1 MSRAPAHSPT
11 ELLPRYRQIIPE
23 WQLFEEACARPMPQ
37 IIRVNTLRIASVDLR
52 RRLTAAGVPTE
63 RLPWDASL
71 LQVGRPLGRRI
82 EHWLGLF
89 YIQEA
94 TQAVPVRVLN
104 PQPGECILDLC
115 ASPGGK
121 STQIAARMH
130 NRGSLIA
137 NEPSGGR
144 QQSLL
149 ANINRLGVLNATVT
163 EYRGESFPMR
173 ARFDRVLVDAPCSA
187 EGTLRKESRLTGGAP
202 IGTIRRLSRLQKR
215 LILRAYDLLCPGGAL
230 TYSTCTLA
238 PEENEEVIAHLLDV
252 RNAHVAP
259 IDLPFSAAPG
269 LTEWAGTSYP
279 DTVRG
284 CARIYPH
291 HIDSGGGFI
300 AHVRRPA

>member
-1 MSRAPAHSPT
+1 MSRVPAHSSA
-11 ELLPRYRQIIPE
+11 ELLPRYRAIVPG
-23 WQLFEEACARPMPQ
+23 WVLLEEACARPLPQ
-37 IIRVNTLRIASVDLR
+37 VIRVNTLRTTADDLQC
-52 RRLTAAGVPTE
+52 RLNAAGVSTE
-63 RLPWDASL
+63 RLTWDEDL
-71 LQVGRPLGRRI
+71 LQVERPLGRRI

-94 TQAVPVRVLN
+94 TQAMPVRVLD
-104 PQPGECILDLC
+104 PRPGQCVLDLC

-121 STQIAARMH
+121 STQIAARML

-144 QQSLL
+144 QQALL

-163 EYRGESFPMR
+163 EYRGESFPMS
-173 ARFDRVLVDAPCSA
+173 ARFDRILVDAPCSA
-187 EGTLRKESRLTGGAP
+187 EGTLRKEPGLRGGAA
-202 IGTIRRLSRLQKR
+202 IGTIQRLSRLQKR
-215 LILRAYDLLCPGGAL
+215 MVLRAYDLLRPGGAL
-230 TYSTCTLA
+230 TYSTCTFA
-238 PEENEEVIAHLLDV
+238 PEENEEVIAHLLDA
-252 RNAHVAP
+252 RDAKLAP
-259 IDLPFSAAPG
+259 IDLSFPAAPG

-279 DTVRG
+279 DRLLG